1 MYNVLTNTTKGTNMT
16 DVKYD
21 DDKHKYLIDGNE
33 LKSVTEIATEILNLN
48 FDHCKHGAAER
59 GTDMHS
65 ELARYFDPAE
75 KFTAKDFT
83 TDAPE
88 LAKFLKAEPDMR
100 TEMIVWNTDLGY
112 AGTID
117 LLRVNGL
124 KVTDIIDWK
133 TGKVNK
139 KYCTIQLSLYKLAL
153 EFMGY
158 DCSDVRLRVI
168 SPTGIT
174 PIDAK
179 TWDEVQ
185 AMRKGEFET
194 DDEQFARAEARLAE
208 LEPYVAE
215 YNELKEKLK
224 DYFVPAFEQTG
235 TNRYSGALYSISYVE
250 ASTRTGLDSTRLRA
264 EMPEVYEKYL
274 KVTKVSPTI
283 KIQKNQED

>member
-1 MYNVLTNTTKGTNMT
+1 MT
-16 DVKYD
+16 DVKYND
-21 DDKHKYLIDGNE
+21 DTHKYVIDGNE

-48 FDHCKHGAAER
+48 FDHVKHGAAER
-59 GTDMHS
+59 GTDIHS

-75 KFTAKDFT
+75 KFGA
-83 TDAPE
+83 TDCTIPDAAE
-88 LAKFLKAEPDMR
+88 LALLLKAEPDMR

-117 LLRVNGL
+117 LIREHDTV
-124 KVTDIIDWK
+124 VTDIIDWK

-153 EFMGY
+153 ESMGY
-158 DCSDVRLRVI
+158 DCSNVRLRVI

-174 PIDAK
+174 PIEAK

-185 AMRKGEFET
+185 AMRKGEFES

-224 DYFVPAFEQTG
+224 DYFVPTFEQTG
-235 TNRYSGALYSISYVE
+235 TNRYSGALYNISYVE

-264 EMPEVYEKYL
+264 ELPDVYEKYL

-283 KIQKNQED
+283 KITKLNQED

>member
-1 MYNVLTNTTKGTNMT
+1 MT
-16 DVKYD
+16 DVKYND
-21 DDKHKYLIDGNE
+21 DTHKYVIDGNE

-48 FDHCKHGAAER
+48 FDHVKHGAAER
-59 GTDMHS
+59 GTDIHS

-75 KFTAKDFT
+75 KFGATDFT
-83 TDAPE
+83 IPDAAE
-88 LAKFLKAEPDMR
+88 LALLLKAEPDMR

-117 LLRVNGL
+117 LIREHDTV
-124 KVTDIIDWK
+124 VTDIIDWK

-153 EFMGY
+153 ESMGY
-158 DCSDVRLRVI
+158 DCSNVRLRVI

-174 PIDAK
+174 PIEAK

-185 AMRKGEFET
+185 AMRKGEFES

-224 DYFVPAFEQTG
+224 DYFVPTFEKTG

-264 EMPEVYEKYL
+264 ELPEVYEKYL

-283 KIQKNQED
+283 KITKLNQED

>member
-1 MYNVLTNTTKGTNMT
+1 MT
-16 DVKYD
+16 DVIYND
-21 DDKHKYLIDGNE
+21 TLHTYTVDGKE
-33 LKSVTEIATEILNLN
+33 MKSVTEIATEILGLN

-59 GTDMHS
+59 GTDIHS

-75 KFTAKDFT
+75 KFTSSDFT
-83 TDAPE
+83 TDAPD

-124 KVTDIIDWK
+124 KVSDIVDWK

-168 SPTGIT
+168 SPEGIT
-174 PIDAK
+174 AIEAK

-185 AMRKGEFET
+185 AMRKAEFES

-224 DYFVPAFEQTG
+224 EYFVPTFEQTG
-235 TNRYSGALYSISYVE
+235 TSHYSGALYNISYVG
-250 ASTRTGLDSTRLRA
+250 ASTRTGLDSSRLRA
-264 EMPEVYEKYL
+264 EMPDVYEKYL
-274 KVTKVSPTI
+274 KTTSVSPTI
-283 KIQKNQED
+283 KICKKEE

>member
-1 MYNVLTNTTKGTNMT
+1 MT
-16 DVKYD
+16 DIIYND
-21 DDKHKYLIDGNE
+21 DTHSYTIDDKV
-33 LKSVTEIATEILNLN
+33 LKSVTEIATEILGLD

-59 GTDMHS
+59 GTNIHS
-65 ELARYFDPAE
+65 ELANYYDPLV
-75 KFTAKDFT
+75 KFTAEDFT
-83 TDAPE
+83 TDAPD

-117 LLRVNGL
+117 LIRMQGTTVS
-124 KVTDIIDWK
+124 DIIDWK

-158 DCSDVRLRVI
+158 DCSNARLRVI
-168 SPTGIT
+168 SPDGIT
-174 PIDAK
+174 MIEPK

-185 AMRKGEFET
+185 AMRKGEFES
-194 DDEQFARAEARLAE
+194 DDEQFAKAEARLAE

-224 DYFVPAFEQTG
+224 QYFVPAFEQTG
-235 TNRYSGALYSISYVE
+235 TSRYSGTLYNISYVE
-250 ASTRTGLDSTRLRA
+250 ASTRTGLDTARLKA
-264 EMPEVYEKYL
+264 ELPDVYEKYL
-274 KVTKVSPTI
+274 KTTKVSSTI
-283 KIQKNQED
+283 KISKRNEED

>member
-1 MYNVLTNTTKGTNMT
+1 VTNIS
-16 DVKYD
+16 YD
-21 DDKHKYLIDGNE
+21 DTKHTYAIDGKE
-33 LKSVTEIATEILNLN
+33 LKSVTEIATEILGLN

-59 GTDMHS
+59 GTDIHS
-65 ELARYFDPAE
+65 ELANYYDPLV
-75 KFTAKDFT
+75 KFTAEDFT
-83 TDAPE
+83 TDAPS

-117 LLRVNGL
+117 LIREVGT
-124 KVTDIIDWK
+124 VVSDIIDWK

-158 DCSDVRLRVI
+158 DCSKARLRVI
-168 SPTGIT
+168 SPDGIT
-174 PIDAK
+174 MIEAK
-179 TWDEVQ
+179 TWDEIQ
-185 AMRKGEFET
+185 AMRKGEFES

-208 LEPYVAE
+208 LEPYVTE

-224 DYFVPAFEQTG
+224 EYFVPTFEQTG
-235 TNRYSGALYSISYVE
+235 TSRYSGALYNISYVE

-264 EMPEVYEKYL
+264 ELPDVYEKYL

-283 KIQKNQED
+283 KISKINKEDQDD